1 MKAIGVFCFVLGVA
15 SLGALVIRQGDGKP
29 MNAADYFLMFLGLAG
44 ALGGLAA
51 IFVKN

>member
-1 MKAIGVFCFVLGVA
+1 MKTIGVFCFVLGVA
-15 SLGALVIRQGDGKP
+15 SLGTLVIRQGNGKP
-29 MNAADYFLMFLGLAG
+29 MGGADYFLMFLGLAG